1 MAPSAASGSEEE
13 GAYAAMKTS
22 AAVGVAGVAGAAAVA
37 AVGGRQRRWRRR
49 RRRQGGGNGGGEEE
63 VKGKAAAGGRQGLT
77 LVHVSAQL
85 EPCLTQENTPHTL
98 NPPKH
103 PLVPPESGLHH
114 PYAHPLSHTK
124 RSS

>member
-1 MAPSAASGSEEE
+1 MVSGRSEGGGAASGGGGGGS
-13 GAYAAMKTS
+13 GGGGGG
-22 AAVGVAGVAGAAAVA
+22 VGT
-37 AVGGRQRRWRRR
+37 VGGVGFRRR
-49 RRRQGGGNGGGEEE
+49 RRLRSDEDIGGGGEEE

-77 LVHVSAQL
+77 LVHFSAQL

-98 NPPKH
+98 NTPKH
-103 PLVPPESGLHH
+103 PLVPPEYGLHH